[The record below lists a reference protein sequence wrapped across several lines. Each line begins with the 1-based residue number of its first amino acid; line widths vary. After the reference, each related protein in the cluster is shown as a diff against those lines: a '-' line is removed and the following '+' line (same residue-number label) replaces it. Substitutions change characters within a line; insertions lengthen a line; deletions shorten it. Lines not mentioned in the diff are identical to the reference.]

1 MRMKKE
7 IGIML
12 EPQESPR
19 NYSVYPIDYVD
30 ADNGGLDLYA
40 GPITIHADTVDDVV
54 EAILDHGLSESVFSA
69 SSMHFASEYGFDTD
83 NGAMLMYKRALEL
96 AGV

>member
-1 MRMKKE
+1 MKVKKE

-12 EPQESPR
+12 ELKTSPR
-19 NYSVYPIDYVD
+19 NYSVYPIDYVS
-30 ADNGGLDLYA
+30 ADNGRLALYA
-40 GPITIHADTVDDVV
+40 GKTTIHADTVDDAV